1 MDTNQEFPKISVV
14 TVNYNKGNF
23 IEDTI
28 LSVINQNYPNLEYI
42 IIDGASTDN
51 SVEIIEKYK
60 EYFSYFVS
68 EPDKGMTD
76 ALIKGFSKATGEILA
91 WINSDDTYL
100 PETFNYVA
108 TLYKK
113 TKFDFLYADCHI
125 TDIDNKLIKQ
135 AKSYYTNYK
144 AQAWGIIPIY
154 QPSCFW
160 SKELFDE
167 IGRLNPDFH
176 VTMDGD
182 LFYRILKHCKNP
194 VRINRAL
201 STFRIH
207 PGQSGS
213 WAPQGRY
220 LMERKI
226 IFEREKLKFVP
237 LKLYSCFFKLK
248 SYLLRIFNLA

>member
-1 MDTNQEFPKISVV
+1 MDTNQEYPKISVV

-23 IEDTI
+23 IEETI
-28 LSVINQNYPNLEYI
+28 LSVINQHYPNLEYI

-51 SVEIIEKYK
+51 SVEIIKKYEKHLA
-60 EYFSYFVS
+60 YFIS

-91 WINSDDTYL
+91 WLNSDDTYL
-100 PETFNYVA
+100 PETFKYVA
-108 TLYKK
+108 TQYKK
-113 TKFDFLYADCHI
+113 NKFDFLYADCHI
-125 TDIDNKLIKQ
+125 TDIDNKLINR

-144 AQAWGIIPIY
+144 YQAWGIVPVY

-160 SKELFDE
+160 SKEIFDK
-167 IGRLNPDFH
+167 IGGLNPDFH

-182 LFYRILKHCKNP
+182 LFYRILKYCKNP
-194 VRINRAL
+194 VRKNRAL

-220 LMERKI
+220 QQERQLL
-226 IFEREKLKFVP
+226 FEREKVNIHFF
-237 LKLYSCFFKLK
+237 KLYSIFLK
-248 SYLLRIFNLA
+248 AKSFLFRLFNIA